1 MINYNFLIDRYL
13 DIENVIGDP
22 QEGYKY
28 DAIKHFQSNW
38 NIDEE
43 DFHQMFRNA
52 FARRENLF
60 YQNSWGFIDK
70 CAKHFPDLTKSMF
83 IDLYNENTE
92 LEIRIGNFQNK
103 SEELREQLKLL
114 LQQEK
119 FNAQQDE
126 RTISVY
132 LSFRYPEKYILYMF
146 SFYSKLKAEFNISQE
161 TLQKNNYS
169 QLLTLL
175 PEFKKVLQERNDFIE
190 RYREYYPKPE
200 WDDTN
205 LMIQNILFV
214 GYRDDFSG
222 IHDGSLSHFS
232 TNELKNYYD
241 FLSRIIERFDLKKN
255 DDRFVFNQSSKQIN
269 FTVGQKYVWCLKEE
283 KKQNRYRAISD
294 IQFGKNIEIFESE
307 KNKFL
312 NDTDNYDLIL
322 NNSKIIFKSIE
333 EELHKTNKSGYYK
346 HNNTFFERLAF
357 DENFRTLIFEAL
369 PIKSD
374 DYHIYKIVT
383 DFAVWYATNH
393 RNTVHEVDIVTLNSM
408 LSRFINDEIFNLRDI
423 IECKPSTIK
432 LIKTKMSQFDY
443 TILSSFEIYL
453 DELLEKKNMKNIPL
467 NQILYGPPGTG
478 KTYNTINK
486 AISIAN
492 NEFDLNQDRNT
503 IKQEYNRLVEAGQI
517 VFTTFHQ
524 SMSYEDF
531 IEGIKPQIEEDSDGN
546 KNVIYEIKDGVFK
559 LILSKA
565 QEKRLGEEKVNHHF
579 TFEDA
584 WGSIVNE
591 ANIGLDNNNP
601 LQLTIQTPNL
611 GLKIVDVTEKG
622 NLKLKPMYSEQAKEY
637 IVSYSRTKILQEA
650 FPDLSVIKNIDKEFR
665 EVIGGSNSTAYWSVI
680 NYLNNKIN
688 SEKKSTTQEKVL
700 PPLPHVL
707 IIDEINRGN
716 VSQIFGELITLIE
729 EGKRT
734 GNSEE
739 LQVTL
744 PYSKKKFGVPANL
757 YIIGTMNTA
766 DRSVE
771 ALDTALRRRF
781 SFVEMMPDLE
791 VLKGKS
797 VNGIILRELLET
809 INKRIEVLLGRD
821 HTIGHSYFIN
831 VISVEQL
838 KATFKNNIIPLLQEY
853 FYGDYE
859 KIGMILGNGFF
870 EEPQKFTRSIFA
882 DFATQNYPDSG
893 SILNLKVID
902 DSFDIIKA
910 LETLMK
916 KPVHVNG

>member
-1 MINYNFLIDRYL
+1 MIDNKSINTLIERYSK
-13 DIENVIGDP
+13 IIKVIGEP
-22 QEGYKY
+22 KEIYKY
-28 DAIKHFQSNW
+28 DAISEFQENWDIDANDFATMFKKSISKVSN
-38 NIDEE
+38 
-43 DFHQMFRNA
+43 
-52 FARRENLF
+52 LL
-60 YQNSWGFIDK
+60 YQNSWGFIIS
-70 CAKHFPDLTKSMF
+70 AVEHFPIETREMF
-83 IDLYNENTE
+83 KNLYNENIS
-92 LEIRIGNFQNK
+92 LEERIFSFQTA
-103 SEELREQLKLL
+103 SQDLLEPLKEILNRDN
-114 LQQEK
+114 

-132 LSFRYPEKYILYMF
+132 LGFRYPEIYTFYKF
-146 SFYSKLKAEFNISQE
+146 SYFSEFCKEFNIDIPRGTNKYLLFQE
-161 TLQKNNYS
+161 ISKAFRIEIESNGNFQTFYRS
-169 QLLTLL
+169 FY
-175 PEFKKVLQERNDFIE
+175 PE
-190 RYREYYPKPE
+190 PS

-205 LMIQNILFV
+205 LMIQNVLFL
-214 GYRDDFSG
+214 GYKEDVSG
-222 IHDGSLSHFS
+222 LYNGVLDGF
-232 TNELKNYYD
+232 TNNDLASYFN
-241 FLSRIIERFDLKKN
+241 FLDVIIENFKLKKGSQKII
-255 DDRFVFNQSSKQIN
+255 FNVSQNQLN
-269 FTVGQKYVWCLKEE
+269 FTIGQKYIWCLKSNILNSVFKIISDKEFSSKTE
-283 KKQNRYRAISD
+283 KFKSSINSYLNHFSDLDNLSINQDNIFQAISET
-294 IQFGKNIEIFESE
+294 ISKTIRSSYLKYNNQFI
-307 KNKFL
+307 
-312 NDTDNYDLIL
+312 
-322 NNSKIIFKSIE
+322 
-333 EELHKTNKSGYYK
+333 
-346 HNNTFFERLAF
+346 ERLAF
-357 DENFRTLIFEAL
+357 DKTFRNLVLNIQIDDQSYKHQSINNMNF
-369 PIKSD
+369 
-374 DYHIYKIVT
+374 
-383 DFAVWYATNH
+383 
-393 RNTVHEVDIVTLNSM
+393 
-408 LSRFINDEIFNLRDI
+408 
-423 IECKPSTIK
+423 
-432 LIKTKMSQFDY
+432 
-443 TILSSFEIYL
+443 
-453 DELLEKKNMKNIPL
+453 PL

-492 NEFDLNQDRNT
+492 PEFDLSQNRE
-503 IKQEYNRLVEAGQI
+503 ILKKEYERLIDTGQI
-517 VFTTFHQ
+517 VFSTFHQ

-559 LILSKA
+559 LISSKA
-565 QEKRLGEEKVNHHF
+565 QEKRLGEETVNHHF

-591 ANIGLDNNNP
+591 ASIGLDNNNP

-622 NLKLKPMYSEQAKEY
+622 NLKLKPMYSEEAKEY

-680 NYLNNKIN
+680 NYINNKMN

-729 EGKRT
+729 ESKRI
-734 GNSEE
+734 GNPEE
-739 LQVTL
+739 LQVIL
-744 PYSKKKFGVPANL
+744 PYSKKKFGVPSNL

-791 VLKGKS
+791 KLNGKS
-797 VNGIILRELLET
+797 VNGIILRELLEI
-809 INKRIEVLLGRD
+809 INRRIEVLLGRD
-821 HTIGHSYFIN
+821 QMIGHSYFIN
-831 VISVEQL
+831 ILTEEQL

-870 EEPQKFTRSIFA
+870 EEPQKFTKSIFA
-882 DFATQNYPDSG
+882 DFATQNYPDG
-893 SILNLKVID
+893 GNILNLKVID
-902 DSFDIIKA
+902 DSFNIIKA